1 MKLSVVILFVFGF
14 RSTRYCCLNLPAS
27 LWLLHFGMFVAHLF
41 AVFMLF
47 PIKFS
52 DCLSTPAFTCLLFY
66 VLCSSFFIYFTFYAT
81 YSRCLEFQAT
91 SQYWTVASITCPHLD
106 IVSQVSIVLSCIIF
120 ILNYFIHLPTFF
132 FTSFYCLAPPSK
144 SRRRCT

>member
-1 MKLSVVILFVFGF
+1 MKLSSVILFVFGF

-66 VLCSSFFIYFTFYAT
+66 VLCSSFFHLLYLLCDVFPL
-81 YSRCLEFQAT
+81 SRV
-91 SQYWTVASITCPHLD
+91 SSD
-106 IVSQVSIVLSCIIF
+106 IS
-120 ILNYFIHLPTFF
+120 ILNCCIYHVPTFRHC
-132 FTSFYCLAPPSK
+132 FTSFYCLVLHCLNFYFELLYSFPDFFLHIILLFSASVQV
-144 SRRRCT
+144 